1 MRKVRCYRM
10 SQNIEY
16 FVRGYTG
23 SGEVNYIE
31 SNIEAIK
38 DVYILKTAN
47 EKTAELFLKEL
58 IKLIDDETI
67 VEVIKHPD
75 YKQALDGIILRERSM
90 AILTTPFIKYVSSH
104 THLIDLTKY
113 TMLPVR
119 FIEQNRKLIIDQA
132 MNYISTSLEIYEKI
146 REINKVSM
154 NFEIA
159 DEIMNDFIKK
169 EVKAF
174 PALDK
179 EATVYERMFGTN
191 IPERIVECV
200 DNLITPIKYRVYL
213 KGAPGCGKS
222 YFLKQIMN
230 VVVDKGYDVEVYRCS
245 FHSSSIDMIIIREMN
260 YCIFD
265 SSSPHEYDPSKD
277 TDYIVDFLNVL
288 NTNENT
294 ENVDKIKELSE
305 EYTEKLN
312 LGITHLSKLEEFE
325 GSIKNSKIEFTRQ
338 EVETVLKDYKINL

>member
-113 TMLPVR
+113 TMFPVR

-169 EVKAF
+169 
-174 PALDK
+174 
-179 EATVYERMFGTN
+179 N
-191 IPERIVECV
+191 
-200 DNLITPIKYRVYL
+200 RVYL
-213 KGAPGCGKS
+213 KGAPGSGKS

-245 FHSSSIDMIIIREMN
+245 FDSSSIDMIIIREMN

-288 NTNENT
+288 STNENT
-294 ENVDKIKELSE
+294 DDVDKIKELSE
-305 EYTEKLN
+305 E
-312 LGITHLSKLEEFE
+312 
-325 GSIKNSKIEFTRQ
+325 
-338 EVETVLKDYKINL
+338 